1 MAGPARDERARRRNR
16 IGPLRPGPGSSVTV
30 RLLVAPSD
38 VPLAVD
44 ALAQAGFWV
53 WVGAR
58 AEQLQSDEDAV
69 LSAERR
75 LPWRTP
81 TATTV
86 RAQAESAA
94 EALTAASVSYDLV
107 GIAVERVRQ
116 PSWRY
121 VKGGYGAEI
130 DEHIPAGTPEQ
141 EARDL
146 ERVARHHGV
155 PIESLSTVVVPDTNL
170 TATRDL
176 LRYRPAA
183 LGLALIGVLCLAAI
197 AWRTARKGPGE
208 LVGIALVLGSGLG
221 VYALRRQHGSSFL
234 RPLVGQL
241 LAVVPLF
248 TAFLVGVI
256 YLSYAYF
263 YAPFGVT
270 PLEVG
275 LTTQSMLIQQG
286 FFIALWLG
294 VIVALS
300 LTVYGALWSVP
311 QLQSVERRL
320 DVLQAAMLPLIVA
333 ISVLTVLS
341 LTFENG
347 EEFGAAARAGRP
359 YDAFSGGFSWPLPHE
374 VDVLT
379 DDPRQPGFV
388 ASARLIYLG
397 QADGM
402 AVLYDRASG
411 STVRLRDVRQLRLRV
426 SP

>member
-38 VPLAVD
+38 VPLATD
-44 ALAQAGFWV
+44 ALAKAGFWV

-58 AEQLQSDEDAV
+58 ADQLRPDEDAL

-81 TATTV
+81 SATTV
-86 RAQAESAA
+86 RAQAERAA
-94 EALTAASVSYDLV
+94 EALTAGSVSYDLV
-107 GIAVERVRQ
+107 GIAVERIRR

-121 VKGGYGAEI
+121 VRGGYGAEI
-130 DEHIPAGTPEQ
+130 DEHILAGTPEQ

-146 ERVARHHGV
+146 ERVARRHGV
-155 PIESLSTVVVPDTNL
+155 PVESLSTAVVPDTNL

-183 LGLALIGVLCLAAI
+183 MGLAVIVALCLAAI
-197 AWRTARKGPGE
+197 AWRTARNGPGE
-208 LVGIALVLGSGLG
+208 LVVLALVLGSGLG
-221 VYALRRQHGSSFL
+221 VYALRRQHGTGFL

-241 LAVVPLF
+241 VAIVPLF

-270 PLEVG
+270 PTEVG
-275 LTTQSMLIQQG
+275 LTTQSMLARQG
-286 FFIALWLG
+286 FFIALWLA
-294 VIVALS
+294 VIVALT
-300 LTVYGALWSVP
+300 LMVYGALWSVP
-311 QLQSVERRL
+311 QLQSVERRV

-333 ISVLTVLS
+333 VAVLTVLS

-347 EEFGAAARAGRP
+347 EELGGAARAGRP
-359 YDAFSGGFSWPLPHE
+359 YDAFSGGFSWPLPRE

-379 DDPRQPGFV
+379 DDPRQAGFV
-388 ASARLIYLG
+388 AGARLIYLG

-402 AVLYDRASG
+402 AVLYDRTSG
-411 STVRLRDVRQLRLRV
+411 STVGLRDVRQLRFRAA
-426 SP
+426 P